1 MPSTTLQMTVNKPM
15 QAVIKYVNVWPN
27 DTTKNSGKGYGA
39 SLNLKGTFDGTPD
52 ASVYPKG
59 FLNRNI
65 QALVDA
71 GVIEDGNY
79 PHDPAE
85 RYSIPV
91 VTSDVTLLLEQNA
104 GEKYPT
110 FKVLSDLDR
119 AREGDKVA
127 KPTNG
132 NGAAP
137 KASAPKAE
145 AYESPGRLPN
155 EDFRELV
162 LRYRECAAAANEAWG
177 KDTSDQALVAAAA
190 TLFIER
196 NRKNV

>member
-1 MPSTTLQMTVNKPM
+1 MTVNKPM

-91 VTSDVTLLLEQNA
+91 VTSDVTLILEQNA
-104 GEKYPT
+104 GEKYPS
-110 FKVLSDLDR
+110 FKVLANLDR
-119 AREGDKVA
+119 AREGDPAPK
-127 KPTNG
+127 TNG
-132 NGAAP
+132 AP
-137 KASAPKAE
+137 PKAE
-145 AYESPGRLPN
+145 PYESPRRLPN
-155 EDFRELV
+155 EEPTGFSEILKQYD
-162 LRYRECAAAANEAWG
+162 ECISESIGFAHRIVKAG
-177 KDTSDQALVAAAA
+177 IPGVDGSTVSSLAA
-190 TLFIER
+190 TLMIAR
-196 NRKNV
+196 QKANA